1 MFGLFPNKNG
11 NSKEKKHSKGIIPLE
26 AKYYLKISFCKNI
39 YEENMKYI
47 IITILAMLMLI
58 SCGDKK
64 QYNEEEMEVYSKKGQ
79 EIVLE
84 TFGVLRTHLMSSIQT
99 GGIGYAVGYC
109 NEEAQKLMDSM
120 SQVKG
125 VKIRRTTLNVRNPN
139 DVPDAFEREALLV
152 IKESLTLGQSLH
164 PILKKLD
171 EKTIAYF
178 HPILIDNP
186 VCLNCHG
193 VVGVNVDSTLFKTIK
208 ELYPND
214 NATGYKMGD
223 LRGMWSVRFTLGEK

>member
-1 MFGLFPNKNG
+1 
-11 NSKEKKHSKGIIPLE
+11 
-26 AKYYLKISFCKNI
+26 
-39 YEENMKYI
+39 MKYI
-47 IITILAMLMLI
+47 IITIFAFLLLSA
-58 SCGDKK
+58 CGDKK
-64 QYNEEEMEVYSKKGQ
+64 KYNEEEMEVYSKKGQ

-84 TFGVLRTHLMSSIQT
+84 TFGVLRTHLMSSIQS
-99 GGIGYAVGYC
+99 GGIGYAIGYC
-109 NEEAQKLMDSM
+109 NEEAMRLMDSM
-120 SQVKG
+120 SQVKD
-125 VKIRRTTLNVRNPN
+125 VIIKRTSSKLRNPK
-139 DVPDAFEREALLV
+139 DMPDDAEKEALSVLMEMYS
-152 IKESLTLGQSLH
+152 KGEGMH

-193 VVGVNVDSTLFKTIK
+193 EPGVNLDSTVQKTIK

-223 LRGMWSVRFTLGEK
+223 LRGMWSIRFTLGEK